1 MSNIINIFLDKIANA
16 INNAEDIE
24 LFEEFDDIETFFLR
38 NYDLIEESNSEIA
51 QLGFELQTN
60 ISELDTSE
68 DDEELLNNID
78 IIFRKMTK
86 LNENNLWVKE

>member
-38 NYDLIEESNSEIA
+38 NYDLIEESNLEIA

-68 DDEELLNNID
+68 DNEEFLNNID

-86 LNENNLWVKE
+86 LNENNLWIKD